1 MSVRLC
7 GGLHGPANMG
17 NLYNGIILH
26 AQMNVGFFYGHSVPG
41 APSCADGL
49 EGYGP
54 NVRKE

>member
-1 MSVRLC
+1 
-7 GGLHGPANMG
+7 MG